1 MTVTR
6 DDTVR
11 IDYTGRL
18 DDGTVFDTSQR
29 TVAEETG
36 LLAEDPNRTYAPLT
50 IDLGD
55 DSVIPGLQDELVGMK
70 VEETKTVT
78 IPPEDAYGE
87 YSEDRVASYDRAG
100 FEEMLG
106 DNELKM
112 GIEVQTEQGLPG
124 YVTEIGDDEVT
135 VDFNHEL
142 AGETLEFEIEV
153 LEVR

>member
-6 DDTVR
+6 DDKVH

-29 TVAEETG
+29 AVAEKSG

-50 IDLGD
+50 VDLGD
-55 DSVIPGLQDELVGMK
+55 DSVIQGLQDELVGME
-70 VEETKTVT
+70 VGETKTVT

-87 YSEDRVASYDRAG
+87 HSEDRMASYDRAG

-106 DNELKM
+106 DTDLEI
-112 GIEVQTEQGLPG
+112 GVEVQTEQGLPG

-153 LEVR
+153 LEIR